1 MLAFLWKL
9 FKESRIVWVMLFYY
23 RTLQYSDVTFNYGL
37 YNPKRPTQKNV
48 YEICWKSIR
57 RTGTFIEYNMLRNYS
72 ANPHKSTRCRT
83 GFEKFSQTR
92 IKSYR
97 RIKNSGNHLGWSF
110 LWKQLTVK
118 LLAQKPLFWIFDCVL
133 HFSNRSLTFKRQ
145 PHKMVKHTQQFVGNL
160 RLSIVKSIRS
170 IIIEME

>member
-1 MLAFLWKL
+1 
-9 FKESRIVWVMLFYY
+9 MLFYY
-23 RTLQYSDVTFNYGL
+23 RTLQYSNVTFNYGF

-57 RTGTFIEYNMLRNYS
+57 RIGTFIEYNMLRNYS
-72 ANPHKSTRCRT
+72 ANPHKSTGCRT
-83 GFEKFSQTR
+83 GFEKFSQKR

-110 LWKQLTVK
+110 FRKQLTVK
-118 LLAQKPLFWIFDCVL
+118 LLAQKPLFWMFDCVL
-133 HFSNRSLTFKRQ
+133 QFSNRSLSFKRQ

-170 IIIEME
+170 IIIEMK